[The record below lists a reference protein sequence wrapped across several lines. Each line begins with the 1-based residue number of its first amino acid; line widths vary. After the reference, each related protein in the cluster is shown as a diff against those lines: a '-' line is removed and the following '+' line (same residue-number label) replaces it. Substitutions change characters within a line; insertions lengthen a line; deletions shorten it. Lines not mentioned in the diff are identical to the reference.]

1 MKRIVFLLLF
11 FFSLTLSHAQMVS
24 REFQDVSLS
33 DALLTLDN
41 DCDTITVNFIYEELE
56 DFKVTANIQNA
67 SILQAVKQVC
77 GNYPI
82 RVTQLNTDIFV
93 ECTQKDTVRYIGQ
106 VLDNQGHPVRFADVV
121 LLSAHCDT
129 LNQVST
135 NADGYF
141 VIPCAERQA
150 FVRVSHPTY
159 NTFEKFFKYE
169 DLNVIT
175 LTEAD
180 VKQSATVVTTDNSEN
195 SALRRS
201 YHSLWRQVYK
211 HSVADLPRSQLEVL
225 STIRT
230 KARKEKN
237 YGMMMTAE
245 LMRASIVRE
254 LEPDSLT
261 GIVHEIMEEERLAA
275 SKNPLLATAY
285 QVILLN
291 LPPVK
296 GIDAMQFE
304 PFREKVLANMPLL
317 ASNQAEIFSPLISIG
332 DDSAIFGNDLLSV
345 VGKQTQHIQQLHEY
359 YGKLG
364 NRKAE
369 MMTALWMIDK
379 DYLDRRGHII
389 SDKYQHYLTQ
399 LDSLCTKYADLP
411 ECCEIALLR
420 YKAMCEKKDATVQEK
435 MEYIDTAL
443 QRWGTWKNANEL
455 RNEKTELTEP
465 MMSVEIGEKRLLPD
479 SSRVIRFDRVRN
491 VNEVTLKIS
500 KLDIPPSNMYGVV
513 DRALNKYEY
522 QQLLKLTKPE
532 EVATY
537 KKSFHLPN
545 EFECV
550 KDSMRMP
557 GLPVGRY
564 LAECYA
570 EGCTFDTLRYQLLVS
585 DVFLLLEPLPKGQT
599 RIVVVRGSTG
609 QPLPGAKVTYGNWK
623 KKKVYT
629 ADDKG
634 ELILHKKNG
643 GVFRA
648 SVEGDEYAPSNSFYY
663 GYSWSSR
670 WGKQKM
676 INIYTDRAIYRPGQK
691 VNVAMLVFQ
700 NRYNRDISSLK
711 KKQLK
716 IHVTAP
722 NYTQVKDTTLVT
734 DEYGTASFVFDIPTD
749 RMNGDYRISVTA
761 GRNCHDYKSFKVEEY
776 KIPTFSVELG
786 TMAKA
791 EIVGDTILLPGHA
804 KAFSG
809 AQVTQA
815 QVCYTVEQ
823 KRGRMS
829 RYTKGDI
836 AFSDTIQTDK
846 DGGFKIKIPMDV
858 SHVEDTENQWSFRV
872 KAVVTDLGGE
882 SHEEEQTITMND
894 KERLFNITFPEKK
907 MEMGK
912 PMSVTLDMKDRWKE
926 PIDTVVE
933 YYVDRP
939 DVKQTTKTNESIQL
953 AACEALRQSGVHTL
967 YAVCQGDTVKSQ
979 FYVVNYDDIRPGTYT
994 RECFAQSAKRFPDD
1008 GGEVRIQLGT
1018 SMRDVYVVYD
1028 VFADNKHIEGGAFT
1042 LSDQMYNRKFV
1053 YRPEYGTGVCMTF
1066 AFVKDGV
1073 VYTEKAVIEA
1083 PQKDHSLQ
1091 MKWETFRDRL
1101 TPGQKEEWALKITHP
1116 DGTPAKAQM
1125 LSVLYDAALDKIKEH
1140 DWWTKSQMLGF
1151 SASSTEWRYDHANL
1165 LSGKMLTKVKSHL
1178 SVKPL
1183 DFSHFNYDLLSMQ
1196 ANEMTLAEIAKV
1208 SKVMNKGK
1216 RHKGKRGYLMGMVV
1230 DETGE
1235 PIIGAS
1241 VMLGRSGRGT
1251 VTNIDGE
1258 FEIKTTEDANV
1269 TVSYVGYLSQ
1279 TVMIKNGKYVVVEL
1293 TEDSNRLEEVVVVGY
1308 GTQKKSNLTG
1318 SVRIRGASSEKF
1330 TAPVIKY
1337 DAETK
1342 SDVLPVGDEKQQEIK
1357 TDDPLTLR
1365 ENMEETAFFYPSLV
1379 SSDDGMMRLQFTLPE
1394 SVTTWRFLGLA
1405 HDQDMNMGTMDCTAI
1420 AQKEVM
1426 VQPNMPRFVRKGDH
1440 ATIVARISNITEMA
1454 KEGVAE
1460 MELSDAKTGKVVY
1473 SEKQPFHVSGNTTTA
1488 VPFTFQPDHNSDM
1501 LVCRTM
1507 VSGTHFS
1514 DGEQR
1519 WLPVLPDREM
1529 TTDSHVFTLHSPGQT
1544 VVDVDSMMRGSLY
1557 DNRKLMIE
1565 YTENP
1570 SWMIV
1575 LAMPTYTAKPGDDAI
1590 SQAVALYANIVGGS
1604 IMNASPLTMQRLR
1617 QWRDNDASQN
1627 PFLSEL
1633 EKNEEIRDMLLHE
1646 TPWTLSAQSETSMR
1660 KNLLKF
1666 FDQQTMRMRVNNATS
1681 RLKALQ
1687 CSDGGWAWWKG
1698 MPSSEYATLSV
1709 MEILARMYAHLSASL
1724 NETGV
1729 KYDLERMMTY
1739 GMQYLDKIAVQQVFE
1754 MRDDEKTLLEEN
1766 KKPRGTRSATIL
1778 LPTEELLHYL
1788 YISSLFDNHP
1798 DSDVREARK
1807 YLMSYVKNK
1816 NLDLTIY
1823 GKAVFAVMMA
1833 KEGQKEKAREYLKSL
1848 KEYAVVSPDN
1858 GMYFDTP
1865 KAYYSWCD
1873 YRIPTVTMAIE
1884 AIQMVEPEDKESVEL
1899 MRKWLLSQKRVQQW
1913 DSELNAVNAI
1923 QAFFGDN
1930 KMEMEER
1937 LETRQPAS
1945 FSLGGKA
1952 LSHGTPIEGLGY
1964 VRMVVTDSVS
1974 GKLCFDKQSDQTS
1987 WATVSTQSMRRM
1999 ADIGDASMG
2008 MTVKR
2013 EILKENGPLKVGD
2026 KVKVRITIEADQD
2039 YDFVQVVDKRA
2050 ACMEPVN
2057 ILSGYRNG
2065 CYQVKKD
2072 HVTQYYFSRLRKGT
2086 TTLETEYYIDR
2097 AGQYGTGTCTAQCAY
2112 SPTFSARAA
2121 SITVNVE

>member
-1 MKRIVFLLLF
+1 MKRIFFILLSF
-11 FFSLTLSHAQMVS
+11 FCLTFTHAQMVS
-24 REFQDVSLS
+24 HEFQDVSLS

-41 DCDTITVNFIYEELE
+41 DCDTITVNFIYEDLE
-56 DFKVTANIQNA
+56 DFMVTANVQET

-77 GNYPI
+77 DNYPTRI
-82 RVTQLNTDIFV
+82 TQLNTDIFV
-93 ECTQKDTVRYIGQ
+93 ECTHKDTVRFIGQ
-106 VLDNQGHPVRFADVV
+106 VLDTQGHPVRYADVV
-121 LLSAHCDT
+121 LLSANRDT
-129 LNQVST
+129 LTHGTT

-141 VIPCAERQA
+141 VVPSPERQA
-150 FVRVSHPTY
+150 FVRISLPIFNTY
-159 NTFEKFFKYE
+159 EKYYNYNE
-169 DLNVIT
+169 LDVIT
-175 LTEAD
+175 LTKAD
-180 VKQSATVVTTDNSEN
+180 AKQSTTEVTTKKPDP

-211 HSVADLPRSQLEVL
+211 YSVADLPRSQLEVL
-225 STIRT
+225 SII
-230 KARKEKN
+230 KAKAMKEKN

-245 LMRASIVRE
+245 LMGASIVRE
-254 LEPDSLT
+254 LEPDSLSN
-261 GIVHEIMEEERLAA
+261 IVHEIMEEERVAE

-296 GIDAMQFE
+296 GIDALQFE
-304 PFREKVLANMPLL
+304 PFREKVMANMPLL
-317 ASNQAEIFSPLISIG
+317 AVHQAEIFSPLISIG
-332 DDSAIFGNDLLSV
+332 EDSRIFGNDLLSV
-345 VGKQTQHIQQLHEY
+345 VGKQTQHLQQLHEY
-359 YGKLG
+359 YGQLG

-379 DYLDRRGHII
+379 DYLDVRGNII
-389 SDKYQHYLTQ
+389 SDKYYHYLTQ
-399 LDSLCTKYADLP
+399 LDSLCTQYTDLS

-420 YKAMCEKKDATVQEK
+420 YKAMCEKKDVTVQEK

-443 QRWGTWKNANEL
+443 QQWGSWKNANEL
-455 RNEKTELTEP
+455 RNERAELSEP
-465 MMSVEIGEKRLLPD
+465 MINVEVGEKRLLPD

-491 VNEVTLKIS
+491 VHEVTLRVS
-500 KLDIPPSNMYGVV
+500 KLDIPPSNMYAVV

-522 QQLLKLTKPE
+522 QQLLKLTKPV

-537 KKSFHLPN
+537 QKRFHIPN

-550 KDSMRMP
+550 KDSMMLP

-570 EGCTFDTLRYQLLVS
+570 EGCTFDTLRYQLVVS
-585 DVFLLLEPLPKGQT
+585 DVFLLLEPLPQKKT
-599 RIVVVRGSTG
+599 RVVVVRGSTG
-609 QPLPGAKVTYGNWK
+609 QPLPGAKVTYNNWK
-623 KKKVYT
+623 KKKDYI

-634 ELILHKKNG
+634 EVILNTNYG
-643 GVFRA
+643 GNYRA
-648 SVEGDEYAPSNSFYY
+648 SVKGDEYAPSISSYY
-663 GYSWSSR
+663 NYSWSSR
-670 WGKQKM
+670 WRKQKM
-676 INIYTDRAIYRPGQK
+676 INVYTDRAIYRPGQK

-700 NRYNRDISSLK
+700 NKGNKKISSLEK
-711 KKQLK
+711 KHLK
-716 IHVTAP
+716 IHVSAP
-722 NYTQVKDTTLVT
+722 NHSHVKDTTLVT
-734 DEYGTASFVFDIPTD
+734 DDYGTASFAFDIPTD
-749 RMNGDYRISVTA
+749 RMNGDYYISVVA
-761 GRNCHDYKSFKVEEY
+761 GRKCHGYKTFKVEEY
-776 KIPTFSVELG
+776 KIPSFSVELG
-786 TMAKA
+786 TMTDA
-791 EIVGDTILLPGHA
+791 EIMGDTILLPGHA

-809 AQVTQA
+809 AQVSQA

-823 KRGRMS
+823 KRGTI
-829 RYTKGDI
+829 RYSKGEVV
-836 AFSDTIQTDK
+836 FSDTIQTET
-846 DGGFKIKIPMDV
+846 DGGFKVKIPV
-858 SHVEDTENQWSFRV
+858 VVPKVEDTEDQWSFRV
-872 KAVVTDLGGE
+872 KAVVTDMGGE
-882 SHEEEQTITMND
+882 SHEVEQTITMND
-894 KERLFNITFPEKK
+894 KERLFNVSFPEKK
-907 MEMGK
+907 MEIGK
-912 PMSVTLDMKDRWKE
+912 PMFVTLEMEDRWKE
-926 PIDTVVE
+926 PIDTVAE
-933 YYVDRP
+933 YYLDQP
-939 DVKQTTKTNESIQL
+939 GVKYTAKTNESIQL
-953 AACEALRQSGVHTL
+953 AECEALRQSGVHTL
-967 YAVCQGDTVKSQ
+967 YAVCQSDTVKSQ

-994 RECFAQSAKRFPDD
+994 RECFAQSATRFPAD

-1018 SMRDVYVVYD
+1018 SMKDVYVIYD
-1028 VFADNKHIEGGAFT
+1028 IIADDKLIEGGSFT

-1053 YRPEYGTGVCMTF
+1053 YQPEYGAGVCLTF

-1073 VYTEKAVIEA
+1073 VYTEKAIIEA

-1101 TPGQKEEWALKITHP
+1101 TPGQKEEWTLKITHP

-1125 LSVLYDAALDKIKEH
+1125 LSVLFDAALDKIKEH
-1140 DWWTKSQMLGF
+1140 DWWSRSQLLGF
-1151 SASSTEWRYDHANL
+1151 STSSTEWHYDHDRL
-1165 LSGKMLTKVKSHL
+1165 LSGRMVSKIKNLL

-1183 DFSHFNYDLLSMQ
+1183 DFSHFNYDLLTMQ
-1196 ANEMTLAEIAKV
+1196 ANETTLAEIAKV

-1216 RHKGKRGYLMGMVV
+1216 RHKGKRGFLMGLVV

-1241 VMLGRSGRGT
+1241 VVIGRSGRGT

-1258 FEIKTTEDANV
+1258 FEIKTTESANV

-1279 TVMIKNGKYVVVEL
+1279 TVMINNGKYVVIEL

-1308 GTQKKSNLTG
+1308 GTQKKSTLTG
-1318 SVRIRGASSEKF
+1318 SVRIRGASSVKM
-1330 TAPVIKY
+1330 TAGVVKA
-1337 DAETK
+1337 DA
-1342 SDVLPVGDEKQQEIK
+1342 LPIGDDEHQEAN
-1357 TDDPLTLR
+1357 TDDLLTLR

-1379 SSDDGMMRLQFTLPE
+1379 ASDDGMMRLQFTLPE

-1405 HDQDMNMGTMDCTAI
+1405 HDQNMNMGTMDCKAI

-1426 VQPNMPRFVRKGDH
+1426 VQPNLPRFVRKSDH
-1440 ATIVARISNITEMA
+1440 ATIVSRISNITEA
-1454 KEGVAE
+1454 PREGVVE
-1460 MELSDAKTGKVVY
+1460 MELSDAETGKVVY
-1473 SEKQPFHVSGNTTTA
+1473 SEKQHFTVGGNATTA
-1488 VPFTFQPDHNSDM
+1488 VPFTFQPDNSDM
-1501 LVCRTM
+1501 LVCRIM
-1507 VSGTHFS
+1507 ISGDNFS

-1529 TTDSHVFTLHSPGQT
+1529 TTDSHVLTLHSPGQT
-1544 VVDVDSMMRGSLY
+1544 VVDVDSMMMGSLY
-1557 DNRKLMIE
+1557 DNRKLMVE

-1570 SWMIV
+1570 SWMMV
-1575 LAMPTYTAKPGDDAI
+1575 LAMPTYTARPSDDAI
-1590 SQAVALYANIVGGS
+1590 SQAVALYANIIGGS
-1604 IMNASPLTMQRLR
+1604 IMNASPLSMQRLR
-1617 QWRDNDASQN
+1617 QWRNNDASQN
-1627 PFLSEL
+1627 PLQSEL
-1633 EKNEEIRDMLLHE
+1633 EKNEEVRDMLLNE
-1646 TPWTLSAQSETSMR
+1646 TPWTLSARLETSMR
-1660 KNLLKF
+1660 RNLLKF

-1698 MPSSEYATLSV
+1698 MPSSEYTTLTV
-1709 MEILARMYAHLSASL
+1709 MEILSRMHAHLAASL

-1729 KYDLERMMTY
+1729 KYDLERMMTQ
-1739 GMQYLDKIAVQQVFE
+1739 GMQYLDKIAVEQVFE
-1754 MRDDEKTLLEEN
+1754 MKEDEKMLLEGN
-1766 KKPRGTRSATIL
+1766 KKPRDTRSATIL
-1778 LPTEELLHYL
+1778 LPSEELLHYL

-1798 DSDVREARK
+1798 DGDVREARN

-1833 KEGQKEKAREYLKSL
+1833 KEGQKEKARDYLKSL
-1848 KEYAVVSPDN
+1848 KEYAVVSPDK

-1884 AIQMVEPEDKESVEL
+1884 AIQMVEPEDKASVEL
-1899 MRKWLLSQKRVQQW
+1899 MRRWLLSQKRVQKW
-1913 DSELNAVNAI
+1913 DSELKAVNAI

-1930 KMEMEER
+1930 KMEQEER
-1937 LETRQPAS
+1937 LEAGQPATI
-1945 FSLGGKA
+1945 SLGGKP
-1952 LSHGTPIEGLGY
+1952 LSHETSIEGLGY
-1964 VRMVVTDSVS
+1964 VRMMVTDSVS
-1974 GKLCFDKQSDQTS
+1974 GKLCFDKKSEQTS

-2013 EILKENGPLKVGD
+2013 EILKENRQLKVGD

-2039 YDFVQVVDKRA
+2039 YDFVQIVDKRA

-2072 HVTQYYFSRLRKGT
+2072 HVTLYYFSRLRKGT

-2097 AGQYGTGTCTAQCAY
+2097 AGQYETGTCTAQCAY
-2112 SPTFSARAA
+2112 SPAFSARAA